1 MKFITLVTMEGNEVM
16 INVSRINTIEH
27 TGNYIT
33 ISVGEVYVGIEYTDE
48 IWKRLSYVIA

>member
-16 INVSRINTIEH
+16 INVNRINTIEH

-33 ISVGEVYVGIEYTDE
+33 ISVGEVFVGVEYSE
-48 IWKRLSYVIA
+48 EMWKRLSYVMV